1 MYKYLIGLI
10 ILLSSC
16 LPLRHSGS
24 FFSLIETALDKGQ
37 EIKINVVRDGDRF
50 TDPDDHYEISIIQ
63 KDSLYSSTC
72 FERGTKTNRILSKQQ
87 LLKLAD
93 FEKEML
99 RKNYSAGL
107 CNISATII
115 VDEKHNSFNISCSA
129 DNAFNA
135 LRK

>member
-16 LPLRHSGS
+16 HSLRHSRHS
-24 FFSLIETALDKGQ
+24 FSLIESALDKGQ
-37 EIKINVVRDGDRF
+37 EIKINVVRDGDLF
-50 TDPDDHYEISIIQ
+50 TAPDDHYEISIVK

-72 FERGTKTNRILSKQQ
+72 FERGTKTYRILSKIQM
-87 LLKLAD
+87 LKLAD

-115 VDEKHNSFNISCSA
+115 VDGKHNSFNISCSA
-129 DNAFNA
+129 DNALNT
-135 LRK
+135 LRR